1 MPVTQA
7 IGALLRD
14 RRKLLIAAAGCLAVA
29 GLVVAGIFVF
39 TSGAAP
45 RAHSRHLPVHKPSP
59 SPAPVAL
66 VSPFTGERVRKLG
79 PVLIVKIDNLQPA
92 RPQTG
97 LTRADIV
104 YVLPVEGG
112 LSRLMAVF
120 SSHFPSIIGPIRSS
134 REDDIKLI
142 RQYGRPAFAYSGAD
156 PRLLPLVHRARIV
169 DEYAGIAGGFY
180 RDQNR
185 FAPHNLYAR
194 TRQLLAEA
202 RRASKAHDIGFRFG
216 PAPPGGRVT
225 RSRSIGYLAASFTFR
240 WSAARHRWRVSMD
253 GTPAA
258 STEDGQLSADT
269 VVIQYTTVR
278 NSRFHGH
285 VPSPYA
291 VSTGA
296 GTAIVLRDGKSWRAH
311 WSRPRA
317 DGGTTFTTSSGRP
330 MTFARGP
337 VWIVLA
343 AR

>member
-1 MPVTQA
+1 MPGTQA

-14 RRKLLIAAAGCLAVA
+14 RRKLLIAAAACLAAA
-29 GLVVAGIFVF
+29 GLVIAGLLAF
-39 TSGAAP
+39 TGRAVP
-45 RAHSRHLPVHKPSP
+45 RAHSRHLPVPAPSATP
-59 SPAPVAL
+59 VPVAL
-66 VSPFTGERVRKLG
+66 VSPFTGEPAGKLG
-79 PVLIVKIDNLQPA
+79 PVLIVKIDNLEPA

-120 SSHFPSIIGPIRSS
+120 SSRFPSIIGPVRSS

-142 RQYGRPAFAYSGAD
+142 RQFGRPAFAYSGAD

-169 DEYAGIAGGFY
+169 DEYAGIAGGYY

-185 FAPHNLYAR
+185 FAPHNLYAH
-194 TRQLLAEA
+194 TRRLLAEA
-202 RRASKAHDIGFRFG
+202 RRASKARDIGFRFG

-225 RSRSIGYLAASFTFR
+225 RSRSIGYLAASFTFS
-240 WSAARHRWRVSMD
+240 WSAARHRWLVSMD

-258 STEDGQLSADT
+258 STEGGRLSAAT
-269 VVIQYTTVR
+269 VIIQHTTVR
-278 NSRFHGH
+278 DSRFHGH

-291 VSTGA
+291 VTTGA
-296 GTAIVLRDGKSWRAH
+296 GTAIVLRNGKSWRAH

-317 DGGTTFTTSSGRP
+317 DGGTTFTTNSGRP